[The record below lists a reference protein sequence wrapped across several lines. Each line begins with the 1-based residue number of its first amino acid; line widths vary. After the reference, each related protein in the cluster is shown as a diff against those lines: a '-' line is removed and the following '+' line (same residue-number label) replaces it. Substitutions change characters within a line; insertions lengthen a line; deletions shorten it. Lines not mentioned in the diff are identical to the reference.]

1 MRRER
6 HRRLR
11 NASCTRNPPQTT
23 RQVFDQIEYLDQ
35 RLNYALP
42 DSTFSHAIVTTDRY
56 LGYTLSRY
64 LFSGKHAAVFNT
76 FEPTALGP
84 ERSPLRQLVIDME
97 GLAISRYEALEH
109 LRLFTRE
116 RNNIHIYF
124 LVSGKDASL
133 IQFMRMAGNF
143 QILSRHQDLPS
154 LRKALL
160 FPPEGFLQSDAFSH
174 TDWKII
180 SALSQGA
187 SLKTIARLQNTPYHR
202 VIYRINRLTTQLGLP
217 HRQSLLHLIHRLSVT
232 SPHLI

>member
-11 NASCTRNPPQTT
+11 NASCTRNPSQTT
-23 RQVFDQIEYLDQ
+23 RQIFDQIEYLDQ

-64 LFSGKHAAVFNT
+64 LFSGKRTAVFDT
-76 FEPTALGP
+76 FDPAALGP
-84 ERSPLRQLVIDME
+84 EESQLQQLVIDME
-97 GLAISRYEALEH
+97 GLAISRYETLER

-116 RNNIHIYF
+116 RNDIHIWF
-124 LVSGKDASL
+124 LVSGKDTSL

-143 QILSRHQDLPS
+143 QILSRHLDLSS
-154 LRKALL
+154 LRNALL
-160 FPPEGFLQSDAFSH
+160 SPSESSLQSDAFSH

-202 VIYRINRLTTQLGLP
+202 VIYRINRLTAQLGLP

-232 SPHLI
+232 SLHLI